1 MGMPE
6 SSAHTQE
13 EQLNLSSRL
22 AELNRVALWVESLAV
37 EHDLPP
43 ELVFAV
49 NLCMEEALS
58 NVIRHGYGGEPD
70 HAIAIRCSIRSIRSS
85 RQPAEGAGE
94 LIFAIEDRAPHFN
107 PLEAVQ
113 AEAAASQTLDEIV
126 PGGQGVR
133 LLRKFAGSV
142 LYEPLPDGNRLTIGF
157 SIPRH

>member
-70 HAIAIRCSIRSIRSS
+70 HAIAIRCSIRSIRSIRS
-85 RQPAEGAGE
+85 RRLPRRRPKLRRVRGSLRRAGR
-94 LIFAIEDRAPHFN
+94 LGSDRGSSSMATT
-107 PLEAVQ
+107 V
-113 AEAAASQTLDEIV
+113 AA
-126 PGGQGVR
+126 R
-133 LLRKFAGSV
+133 
-142 LYEPLPDGNRLTIGF
+142 
-157 SIPRH
+157 